1 MIMAQKKKK
10 TTDIIEVVAN
20 SDKPCPP
27 KAESIDFIKDAIYTI
42 RGVKVMLDADLAE
55 IYGYTTKAFNQQVK
69 NNIAKFDAD
78 FRFQLTK
85 EEYHQILKSKILT
98 SRINA
103 NAHFSENDNLDE
115 FLRSKNLTFD
125 HDITTSISNN
135 KNDLE
140 FLRSNFLTTKAE
152 TRGGRQYLPYVF
164 TEQGVYMLMTVLKGE
179 LATQQ
184 SKALIR
190 AFKTLKDFVIDNT
203 ALIGQRELLQL
214 SVQTTQNTSDIA
226 EIKDNMVTKAD
237 LAKVVQYFT
246 DPNTRREYLIL
257 NGESVEANMAYSSIY
272 KAAKYSIFVIDNYI
286 GMKTLVLLKN
296 AAHNIRITV
305 FSDNIGRGLH
315 QSDYDDFHSQYP
327 SIQLDFRKTC
337 GIYHDRYIVVDYGRK
352 TEKIYHCGAS
362 SKDAGKK
369 VTTITKVTDRQV
381 YHPLVD
387 ALLRNPVLSLN

>member
-1 MIMAQKKKK
+1 MTTKKKK
-10 TTDIIEVVAN
+10 STDIIKVAAD
-20 SDKPCPP
+20 SDKPCPT

-42 RGVKVMLDADLAE
+42 RGVKVMLDSDLAE
-55 IYGYTTKAFNQQVK
+55 IYGYQTSRFNQQVK
-69 NNIAKFDAD
+69 NNIEKFDAD

-85 EEYHQILKSKILT
+85 EEYLQILKSKILT
-98 SRINA
+98 SKSGVNTQL
-103 NAHFSENDNLDE
+103 SDNYETDE
-115 FLRSKNLTFD
+115 FLRSKNLT
-125 HDITTSISNN
+125 IELIANGSVSTENTNETNLKS
-135 KNDLE
+135 K
-140 FLRSNFLTTKAE
+140 FLTSSW
-152 TRGGRQYLPYVF
+152 GGNRKLPYVF

-184 SKALIR
+184 SKALVR
-190 AFKTLKDFVIDNT
+190 AFKALKDFMVDNT

-237 LAKVVQYFT
+237 LAKVVQDFT

-257 NGESVEANMAYSSIY
+257 DGESVEANIAYSSIY

-286 GMKTLVLLKN
+286 GLKTLVLLKN
-296 AAHNIRITV
+296 AAPTIRITI

-315 QSDYDDFHSQYP
+315 QSDYNDFLNQYP

-337 GIYHDRYIVVDYGRK
+337 GIYHDRYIVVDYDRK

-387 ALLRNPVLSLN
+387 ALLLNPVLSLK

>member
-1 MIMAQKKKK
+1 MPTWTSA
-10 TTDIIEVVAN
+10 A
-20 SDKPCPP
+20 
-27 KAESIDFIKDAIYTI
+27 A
-42 RGVKVMLDADLAE
+42 G

-69 NNIAKFDAD
+69 NNIEKFDAD

-85 EEYHQILKSKILT
+85 EEYLQILKSKILT
-98 SRINA
+98 SKSGVNTQL
-103 NAHFSENDNLDE
+103 SDNYETNE
-115 FLRSKNLTFD
+115 FLRSKNLT
-125 HDITTSISNN
+125 IELTANGSVSTENTNETNLKS
-135 KNDLE
+135 K
-140 FLRSNFLTTKAE
+140 FLTSSW
-152 TRGGRQYLPYVF
+152 GGNRKLPYVF
-164 TEQGVYMLMTVLKGE
+164 TEQGVYMLMTVLKCE

-184 SKALIR
+184 SKALVR
-190 AFKTLKDFVIDNT
+190 AIKALKDFVVDNT

-214 SVQTTQNTSDIA
+214 SVQTTQNTSDIV

-237 LAKVVQYFT
+237 LAKVVQDFT

-257 NGESVEANMAYSSIY
+257 NGESVEANIAYSSIY
-272 KAAKYSIFVIDNYI
+272 KAANHSIFVIDNYI
-286 GMKTLVLLKN
+286 GLKTLVLLKN
-296 AAHNIRITV
+296 AAPTIRITV

-315 QSDYDDFHSQYP
+315 QSDYDDFHNQYP

-387 ALLRNPVLSLN
+387 ALLLNPVLSLN

>member
-1 MIMAQKKKK
+1 MTTKKKK
-10 TTDIIEVVAN
+10 STDIIKVVSD

-69 NNIAKFDAD
+69 NNIEKFDAD

-85 EEYHQILKSKILT
+85 EEYQQILKSKILT
-98 SRINA
+98 SK
-103 NAHFSENDNLDE
+103 ENTNNSISDKYESDNV
-115 FLRSKNLTFD
+115 LRSKNLTIELKQGKF
-125 HDITTSISNN
+125 S
-135 KNDLE
+135 K
-140 FLRSNFLTTKAE
+140 
-152 TRGGRQYLPYVF
+152 YLPYVF

-184 SKALIR
+184 SKALVR

-203 ALIGQRELLQL
+203 TLVGQRELLQL

-237 LAKVVQYFT
+237 LAKVVQDFT

-257 NGESVEANMAYSSIY
+257 NGESVEANIAYSSIY
-272 KAAKYSIFVIDNYI
+272 KTAKHSIFVIDNYI
-286 GMKTLVLLKN
+286 GLKTLVLLKN
-296 AAHNIRITV
+296 AVPSVHITI

-315 QSDYDDFHSQYP
+315 QSDYNDFHNQYP
-327 SIQLDFRKTC
+327 TIQLEFRKTC

-352 TEKIYHCGAS
+352 AEKIYHCGAS

-369 VTTITKVTDRQV
+369 VTTISKVTDRQV

-387 ALLRNPVLSLN
+387 ALLLNPVLSLK